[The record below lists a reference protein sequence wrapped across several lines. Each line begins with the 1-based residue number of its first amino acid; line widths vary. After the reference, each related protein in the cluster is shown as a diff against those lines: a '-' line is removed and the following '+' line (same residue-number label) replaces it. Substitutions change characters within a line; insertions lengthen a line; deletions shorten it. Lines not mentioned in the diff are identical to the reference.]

1 MKLFTIPGTCALAVH
16 IVLEWIGQPY
26 NLEVMPRG
34 ANTSADYL
42 AINPSGQVPALQL
55 DDGRVL
61 TEAAAILTYL
71 SDVNPGADLG
81 NGSPDP
87 FARYELAQL
96 LSYLTGEVHVAFK
109 PYFSPQ
115 RFLNDETQFK
125 SLQAQAV
132 VVLTPLLDRLNKQL
146 GNGDFILNGQRSVAD
161 PYLYVLLRWVDN
173 APHGIAPFPGLARF
187 RGATEAD
194 AGVQRA
200 LRLQGMSTVGAG
212 V

>member
-1 MKLFTIPGTCALAVH
+1 MKLFTMPGTCALSVH

-26 NLEVMPRG
+26 DIEVMARG
-34 ANTSADYL
+34 SNTSVGYL

-55 DDGRVL
+55 DNGQVL

-71 SDVNPGADLG
+71 SDVTPEANLG

-125 SLQAQAV
+125 SLQAQAFA
-132 VVLTPLLDRLNKQL
+132 VLTPMLDRLDKQL
-146 GNGDFILNGQRSVAD
+146 GNDEFILNGRRSVAD

-173 APHGIAPFPGLARF
+173 APYGIAPFPALARF
-187 RGATEAD
+187 RGSMEAD
-194 AGVQRA
+194 LGVQRG

-212 V
+212 A

>member
-1 MKLFTIPGTCALAVH
+1 MKLFTIPGTCALSVH

-26 NLEVMPRG
+26 EIEVMARG
-34 ANTSADYL
+34 SNTSVDYL
-42 AINPSGQVPALQL
+42 AINPTGQVPALQI
-55 DDGRVL
+55 GAGEVL
-61 TEAAAILTYL
+61 TEASAILTYL
-71 SDVNPGADLG
+71 SDVTPEANLG
-81 NGSPDP
+81 NGSHDP

-125 SLQAQAV
+125 SLQSQAF
-132 VVLTPLLDRLNKQL
+132 VVLAPMLERLNKRL
-146 GNGDFILNGQRSVAD
+146 GNEEFILNNRRSVAD

-173 APHGIAPFPGLARF
+173 APHGIAPFPALARF
-187 RGATEAD
+187 RGAMEAD
-194 AGVQRA
+194 DCVQRA
-200 LRLQGMSTVGAG
+200 LRLQGMSTVGTG